1 MNKKKY
7 QARFPMVIPQSP
19 SANFC
24 LCLQAR
30 IKKIMQKDEEVGK
43 IAQMTPVVM
52 SKAVELFMAA
62 LVEAASSQAKFSASK
77 RILPQHLKVAIQ
89 NVESFDFLKDLVVNV
104 PILPEQKDNNSNAT
118 PSNGTAKKKKL

>member
-1 MNKKKY
+1 
-7 QARFPMVIPQSP
+7 
-19 SANFC
+19 
-24 LCLQAR
+24 
-30 IKKIMQKDEEVGK
+30 
-43 IAQMTPVVM
+43 
-52 SKAVELFMAA
+52 MAA